1 MKPGE
6 RDTPKDQVEHRDHC
20 DEGAQKDQEDLH
32 SDAVPEHER
41 ILRSLPSIG
50 ARVGSI
56 ARESCR
62 AVSETPADV
71 PGVEVGAGEEA
82 RGKDRSND
90 VVGRGDR
97 KHVVLSHAPR
107 LASWVE
113 LVFNSSR

>member
-1 MKPGE
+1 MKSGE
-6 RDTPKDQVEHRDHC
+6 RDAPKDQVEHCDHC
-20 DEGAQKDQEDLH
+20 DERAQKNQEDLH
-32 SDAVPEHER
+32 SDAVPEHKR

-56 ARESCR
+56 TRESCR

-97 KHVVLSHAPR
+97 KHVVLSHAPQ